1 MGEGG
6 AEVKD
11 MSRKAVPMR
20 RHWAKGIHR
29 EWAGRGGPWG
39 AEEQGAARLHARAGG
54 DPGADRVDCFRR
66 GRSVHDGDHPLWGD
80 TGRMMDG
87 DPPATDAELRAEQM
101 ARLREEMRRREV
113 EG

>member
-11 MSRKAVPMR
+11 LIRMQR
-20 RHWAKGIHR
+20 RCAGTGRREFIANGRAGAGLGAQRNKGQRAFMH
-29 EWAGRGGPWG
+29 GRG
-39 AEEQGAARLHARAGG
+39 A
-54 DPGADRVDCFRR
+54 DPGADTVDYFRR
-66 GRSVHDGDHPLWGD
+66 GQGLHDGDRPLWGD
-80 TGRMMDG
+80 TGWLPDG
-87 DPPATDAELRAEQM
+87 DPPATGAEVQNKQM